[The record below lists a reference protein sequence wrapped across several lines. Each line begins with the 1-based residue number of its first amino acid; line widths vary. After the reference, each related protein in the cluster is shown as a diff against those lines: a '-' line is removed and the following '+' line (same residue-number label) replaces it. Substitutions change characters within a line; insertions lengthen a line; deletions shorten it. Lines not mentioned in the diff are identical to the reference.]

1 MENSIIE
8 IVAYRP
14 EHQPWFEKFNRDWIE
29 KFFWMEP
36 IDIEVLQHPDTNIIQ
51 KGGEIFMAIY
61 QKEMAG
67 TVALKF
73 VGPGVYEFTKMAVD
87 EKFQGK
93 KIGEM
98 LAQVAIQH
106 ARQQKAKKIIL
117 YSSTKLNVAIG
128 LYRKL
133 GFVEI
138 PLDGFYKRSDIKME
152 LNLTS
157 QTEKKINS
165 LKSGIIGLL

>member
-1 MENSIIE
+1 MDNSIVE
-8 IVAYRP
+8 IVAYRK
-14 EHQPWFEKFNRDWIE
+14 EHQPWFEKLNRDWIE

-36 IDIEVLQHPDTNIIQ
+36 LDFEVLQNPDVNIIE
-51 KGGEIFMAIY
+51 KGGEIFMAYY
-61 QKEMAG
+61 QEEIAG

-73 VGPGVYEFTKMAVD
+73 VEPGVYEFTKMAVD

-106 ARQQKAKKIIL
+106 ARQQHAKKIIL
-117 YSSTKLNVAIG
+117 YSNTKLKAAIS
-128 LYRKL
+128 LYHKL

-138 PLDGFYKRSDIKME
+138 PVDGPYKRSDIKME
-152 LNLTS
+152 LNLLSARNKTQS
-157 QTEKKINS
+157 F
-165 LKSGIIGLL
+165 KSGIIGLL